1 MPGLGAR
8 LDGSLQFT
16 SVGAD
21 WSYDYD
27 ARGNLDGRYEGST
40 PTHDYTFDVEGRL
53 ASVRTNNQT
62 TTFFYDA
69 DGQRVM
75 TSRPD
80 GVVVYT
86 PFPDYEREIA
96 VGGAVTERTTY
107 SIAGQMVAVRSAG
120 TLYYTYGDHLGSVVA
135 MSNTAGGLI
144 SGSLARYDPFG
155 NYRTWPGSNVNPL
168 ILDRGFTGHVH
179 DNTGPYPT
187 QNVGLIYMNARYY
200 LPEVGRFVSADT
212 IVPEPGNPQSYN
224 RYSYS
229 FNNPINYTDPSG
241 YDPLDSAWEEAFCN
255 EHFGGMSG
263 CVITDDDRRD
273 RLFSVIFCGSGA
285 NCTWTAKDWA
295 FYSLNKGKL
304 WAGTL
309 PWTHDVDQ
317 GLDRFLSHLDR
328 LASYYN
334 PGEEAAFVKAV
345 GNVWGGIL
353 FGPPGMSAIR
363 ALDGPSLTPLHEG
376 NDNWIPE
383 LVESRQDATHHY
395 AGLFYAGYFFGVG
408 PAHMANLF
416 RDGPRSGNNP
426 PDLHLGYVA
435 AWQGGM
441 LSGGWGNISLSQ
453 LSTAARFALDV
464 RLNTWYEPTRFQDYL
479 YYWYTPYSER

>member
-53 ASVRTNNQT
+53 ASVRTSNQT

-135 MSNTAGGLI
+135 MSWLGGTYRD
-144 SGSLARYDPFG
+144 GSLARYDPFG

-168 ILDRGFTGHVH
+168 ISDRGFTGHVH

-187 QNVGLIYMNARYY
+187 QNVGLIYMNARY
-200 LPEVGRFVSADT
+200 L
-212 IVPEPGNPQSYN
+212 
-224 RYSYS
+224 
-229 FNNPINYTDPSG
+229 
-241 YDPLDSAWEEAFCN
+241 
-255 EHFGGMSG
+255 
-263 CVITDDDRRD
+263 
-273 RLFSVIFCGSGA
+273 
-285 NCTWTAKDWA
+285 
-295 FYSLNKGKL
+295 SLI
-304 WAGTL
+304 
-309 PWTHDVDQ
+309 H
-317 GLDRFLSHLDR
+317 
-328 LASYYN
+328 
-334 PGEEAAFVKAV
+334 
-345 GNVWGGIL
+345 I
-353 FGPPGMSAIR
+353 
-363 ALDGPSLTPLHEG
+363 
-376 NDNWIPE
+376 
-383 LVESRQDATHHY
+383 
-395 AGLFYAGYFFGVG
+395 
-408 PAHMANLF
+408 
-416 RDGPRSGNNP
+416 
-426 PDLHLGYVA
+426 
-435 AWQGGM
+435 
-441 LSGGWGNISLSQ
+441 
-453 LSTAARFALDV
+453 
-464 RLNTWYEPTRFQDYL
+464 
-479 YYWYTPYSER
+479 